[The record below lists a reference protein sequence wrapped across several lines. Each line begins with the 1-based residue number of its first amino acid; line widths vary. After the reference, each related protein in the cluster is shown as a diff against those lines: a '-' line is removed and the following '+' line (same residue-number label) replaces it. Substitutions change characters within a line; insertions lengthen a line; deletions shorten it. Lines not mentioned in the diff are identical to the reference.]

1 VGDGRP
7 FGESKL
13 SSTLVAKTAASRIFC
28 LTFRAFHCPGRSI
41 GLSEKRITIKK
52 KRVKLGGSKKF
63 SLIYIFGYNKI
74 CFNNFGQKARLGML

>member
-7 FGESKL
+7 FGKNKL
-13 SSTLVAKTAASRIFC
+13 SSTLVTKTAASRIFFV
-28 LTFRAFHCPGRSI
+28 TFRAFHYPGRSI

-52 KRVKLGGSKKF
+52 KRVKLSDSEKF

-74 CFNNFGQKARLGML
+74 CFNNFGQKARLEML